1 MKNSTLISALAIV
14 IGLSAGAVA
23 QKTGVKQPETG
34 LSPRG
39 QIEPLRV
46 LSAIMRDNTIYVQMN
61 DGRTRYEYFLSRA
74 QLINGRLQFQGSWA
88 SSSGR
93 VKVVAPI
100 VTATLVGTMARI
112 DNPWPNA
119 AQRAPSRRLSSPEVQ
134 ERRGEVTEQTQ
145 SLYAPTTVISGCGV
159 IYLKLSLPD
168 RRTAPPVQLG
178 VVLAHQDNQLGEKI
192 NQTICSIVRA
202 LSSRG
207 EDLEAHLRQL
217 NALLG
222 VN

>member
-1 MKNSTLISALAIV
+1 
-14 IGLSAGAVA
+14 
-23 QKTGVKQPETG
+23 
-34 LSPRG
+34 
-39 QIEPLRV
+39 
-46 LSAIMRDNTIYVQMN
+46 MRDNTIYVRMN
-61 DGRTRYEYFLSRA
+61 DGRTRYEYSLSRA
-74 QLINGRLQFQGSWA
+74 QLINGQLQFQGTWT

-112 DNPWPNA
+112 NNPWPNA
-119 AQRAPSRRLSSPEVQ
+119 GQRAPSRRLSSPGVE
-134 ERRGEVTEQTQ
+134 ERRAAGEVTEQTQ
-145 SLYAPTTVISGCGV
+145 SLYAPAAVISGCGV
-159 IYLKLSLPD
+159 LYLKLSLPD

-192 NQTICSIVRA
+192 NQTICSIVQA